1 MTPSEDDQGEPGGD
15 ADVKTSCK
23 LTAGGAFVALFV
35 VTQQQLPG
43 NVFDRII
50 SRHFA
55 KLHHLRTLI
64 LSHQPVP

>member
-23 LTAGGAFVALFV
+23 LTAGVAFVALFV
-35 VTQQQLPG
+35 VAQQQLPG
-43 NVFDRII
+43 NVFDKII

-55 KLHHLRTLI
+55 KLHHLTTLI
-64 LSHQPVP
+64 LSPPVP